1 MQDKNTEV
9 KGKRI
14 LEKTLDS
21 ISVRKK
27 APWAV
32 YVILLVIYVAINM
45 LTSYFSASQ
54 VVVKVGHSVLPMN
67 AFAGVMGALSN
78 ICTILMTLYFG
89 KLGFITSI
97 FALGSQFPKI
107 IMGIITSNNLNS
119 LPGIFTNILAM
130 ITIIIIYVNDTKIIN
145 FQNKLRDQAVTDTL
159 TELPNRFALSEV
171 VRELIRQGEKFVFV
185 AIDIND
191 FKSINDTM
199 GFDAG
204 NAVLKEIASRWKAI
218 ADSGISG
225 TLDFIARISGDEF
238 NLIIREYH
246 SNEDVTKTI
255 NQYESALNSRM
266 TIDDCDF
273 YITASF
279 GYAEFPADAK
289 KLDSLAS
296 YSTAAMNEVKRVKS
310 SNHVLRFTP
319 DLLKIERTL
328 EIEGKIRAA
337 LENDTIYFNLQP
349 QFDMEHNL
357 RGFEALARMKDDD
370 GNNISPGEFIPVS
383 EKVGLVDK
391 VDATVFRKSAM
402 FFGSII
408 KETGLDITLS
418 VNVSVRHLM
427 KNDFLDEVRSVLE
440 DSGIPPQQLEIE
452 ITESIMIDSVDKA
465 IKVIGEV
472 EKIGVKIAI
481 DDFGTGYSS
490 LSYLN
495 KFPAD
500 LLKIDKSFIDKMNTN
515 ESSKQYVAAIISIGH
530 IMGFKVIS
538 EGVEEEAQIETLK
551 SIDCDYI
558 QGFIWGRPLMS
569 DAAEK
574 LMRDDLLLPGHRV

>member
-130 ITIIIIYVNDTKIIN
+130 ITIIIIYVNDTRIIN

-440 DSGIPPQQLEIE
+440 ESGIPPQQLEIE

-574 LMRDDLLLPGHRV
+574 LMRDEAERLKK

>member
-9 KGKRI
+9 KGKRT

-54 VVVKVGHSVLPMN
+54 IVVKVGHSVLPMN

-78 ICTILMTLYFG
+78 ICTILLTLYFG

-97 FALGSQFPKI
+97 FALSSQFPKI

-130 ITIIIIYVNDTKIIN
+130 ITIIIIYVNDTRIIN

-238 NLIIREYH
+238 ILIIREYH

-440 DSGIPPQQLEIE
+440 ESGIPPQQLEIE

-574 LMRDDLLLPGHRV
+574 LMRDEAERLKK

>member
-9 KGKRI
+9 KGKRT

-78 ICTILMTLYFG
+78 ICTILLTLYFG
-89 KLGFITSI
+89 KLGFITSL
-97 FALGSQFPKI
+97 FALSSQFPKI

-130 ITIIIIYVNDTKIIN
+130 ITIIIIYVNDTRIIN

-440 DSGIPPQQLEIE
+440 ESGIPPQQLEIE

-574 LMRDDLLLPGHRV
+574 LMRDEAERLKK